1 PGVALVDLA
10 TSATTTEF
18 LMRAVIWGR
27 LTSSGGF
34 LGTRQSGTGGRLTD
48 GGAGPRCHV
57 PTTGLRC
64 FRDGS
69 SAKGGGSYAP
79 AALAPRRREAAPNRP
94 QGAMTVGPDEATA
107 GSIPGVGFRGGQRT
121 TLRIAAA
128 CVGLGVLCPLAQASP
143 PGGCLSL
150 GTLGYR

>member
-107 GSIPGVGFRGGQRT
+107 GSIPGGWFPRRAAHHSTHRCCVRGAGRAMPS
-121 TLRIAAA
+121 L
-128 CVGLGVLCPLAQASP
+128 LKPLH

-150 GTLGYR
+150 G